1 MVLLEGI
8 DIGWLL
14 IISGAL
20 LLLVEVYSPGFCYGP
35 ATVMIFLGILFLLG
49 VDVFNSVW
57 GVVFGV
63 IIAICAAGF
72 TVWMYGKITTNESPT
87 TISRNSLID
96 MEGRV
101 KTRVLGD
108 IPKRE
113 AIDVILKEIQ
123 DAVPH
128 VYEDELKDT
137 S

>member
-1 MVLLEGI
+1 
-8 DIGWLL
+8 
-14 IISGAL
+14 
-20 LLLVEVYSPGFCYGP
+20 
-35 ATVMIFLGILFLLG
+35 MIFLGILFLLG
-49 VDVFNSVW
+49 VDIFNSGW
-57 GVVFGV
+57 GAIFGV

-87 TISRNSLID
+87 TISRDSLID
-96 MEGRV
+96 MVGRV

-128 VYEDELKDT
+128 VSEDKLKDT

>member
-1 MVLLEGI
+1 
-8 DIGWLL
+8 
-14 IISGAL
+14 
-20 LLLVEVYSPGFCYGP
+20 
-35 ATVMIFLGILFLLG
+35 MIFLGILFLLG